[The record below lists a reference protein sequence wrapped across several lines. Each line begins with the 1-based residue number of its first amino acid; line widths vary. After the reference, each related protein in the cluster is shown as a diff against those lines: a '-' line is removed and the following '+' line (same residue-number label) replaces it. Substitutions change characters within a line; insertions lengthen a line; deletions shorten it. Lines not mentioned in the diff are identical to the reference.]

1 MAACPVCGVDEAALS
16 VADATDA
23 IRTFPRRYREALADV
38 PDELLRKR
46 PDPGTWSMLEYA
58 VHVRE
63 VIELFTGS
71 LPVVLG
77 SPAPAFPPI
86 DVDDVSA
93 SRPEWV
99 VDVDLAL
106 GGIAASCRDL
116 VEQIEVVPLAAWD
129 RSFTVGDDVHTA
141 RWIPRHVAHEG
152 VHHLRDI
159 ARVRAVVEGGAAS

>member
-1 MAACPVCGVDEAALS
+1 
-16 VADATDA
+16 
-23 IRTFPRRYREALADV
+23 
-38 PDELLRKR
+38 
-46 PDPGTWSMLEYA
+46 MLEYA

-63 VIELFTGS
+63 VIELLAGS

-86 DVDDVSA
+86 DVDDVAA

-106 GGIAASCRDL
+106 AGIAASCEEL
-116 VEQIEVVPLAAWD
+116 VEEIRVVPLAAWD
-129 RSFTVGDDVHTA
+129 RSFTVGDAVHTA
-141 RWIPRHVAHEG
+141 LWIPRHAAHEG

-159 ARVRAVVEGGAAS
+159 ARVRAVVEGDAAS